1 MGIITLSDDHGT
13 YYTSDGNSSE
23 PLTLSQMQV
32 NARYLYDFMS
42 SIGVS
47 TNAICGMLGN
57 FQVESTIN
65 PGRWQNDN
73 VGSTSLG
80 YGLAQWTPATKYLNY
95 FEDYGFGEEY
105 YGSGKIYEMKY
116 QIGYLYGYELEN
128 HSEYFPTDNYPET
141 YEEFLVSTKSP
152 TYLAK
157 AFLYNYERAG
167 VEKVDLR
174 VQYANYWYEF
184 LTGSPP
190 PIDPGDPDP
199 PTPTPSSKKKKGY
212 NFVLFNKRRRIYG

>member
-1 MGIITLSDDHGT
+1 MAIITMSDDHGT
-13 YYTSDGNSSE
+13 YYTSNGSSSE

-42 SIGVS
+42 SIGIS

-65 PGRWQNDN
+65 PGRWQNDS

-95 FEDYGFGEEY
+95 YETYGFGE
-105 YGSGKIYEMKY
+105 SYEMKF
-116 QIGYLYGYELEN
+116 QIAYLYGYELEN
-128 HSEYFPTDNYPET
+128 HKEYFPTTNYPES

-152 TYLAK
+152 GYLAK

-174 VQYANYWYEF
+174 VEYANYWYEF
-184 LTGSPP
+184 LTGSTPP
-190 PIDPGDPDP
+190 YDPDDP
-199 PTPTPSSKKKKGY
+199 TPTPTPSGKKKKGY